1 MIRRP
6 PRSTLFPYTTL
17 FRSHRFP
24 IERAEAAYAVLTSG
38 EPSLGIVLEY
48 PEARSNK
55 GTESRTVE
63 LDGARSQGVAKPI
76 VGCIGAGN
84 YGGRGVV
91 SAMVEAGAQP
101 PALATP

>member
-24 IERAEAAYAVLTSG
+24 IERVEAAYAVLTSG

-48 PEARSNK
+48 PEARSK
-55 GTESRTVE
+55 KETESRTVE
-63 LDGARSQGVAKPI
+63 LDGARSLGVAKPI

-84 YGGRGVV
+84 YGGRGLI
-91 SAMVEAGAQP
+91 SARRSVEHTTE
-101 PALATP
+101 LH

>member
-63 LDGARSQGVAKPI
+63 LDGARSQGVAKRSEEHTSELQSQSNL
-76 VGCIGAGN
+76 VC
-84 YGGRGVV
+84 RLL
-91 SAMVEAGAQP
+91 
-101 PALATP
+101 LAKKNIHKL